1 MPRLT
6 RITTRKG
13 DDGST
18 SLAGGQRIPK
28 DAARIEAC
36 GTVDELNSVLGAV
49 RAARPCAVVDAA
61 LARVQNDLFYLGCDL
76 CYRED
81 DKNKPLPTIESRHI
95 ERLESEQERL
105 LAQLEP
111 LANFVLPGGT
121 PAAAQLH
128 VARTVCR
135 RAERRVVA
143 LARGEKIGPH
153 AIPYLNRLGDL
164 LFTLARCENR
174 EAGFADELWDSRR

>member
-18 SLAGGQRIPK
+18 SLAGGKRVRK
-28 DAARIEAC
+28 DALRIEAC
-36 GTVDELNSVLGAV
+36 GMVDELNSVIGVV
-49 RAARPCAVVDAA
+49 RAAKPCTDVDRI
-61 LARVQNDLFYLGCDL
+61 LGRVQNDLFHLGCDL
-76 CYRED
+76 CYRER
-81 DKNKPLPTIESRHI
+81 DKTRPLPVIEPRHVQW
-95 ERLESEQERL
+95 LETEQDQLLARL
-105 LAQLEP
+105 LP

-135 RAERRVVA
+135 RVERRVVA
-143 LARGEKIGPH
+143 LARREKIGAH
-153 AIPYLNRLGDL
+153 VIPYLNRLGDL
-164 LFTLARCENR
+164 LFTLARHANR
-174 EAGFADELWDSRR
+174 EDGTKDVLWDSRT